1 MDEAGY
7 PGGRDAQT
15 GQPLILNYDYQRVP
29 TPELRAEIDWTIKQF
44 AKLGVQLELRATDY
58 NRFQDKMNTGS
69 ARSSG
74 GAGTPTIPTPR
85 TSCSC
90 STDRTRRRLTH
101 GQGENAANYQN
112 DDYDRLYEKLRYMDD
127 GPEKQATIDRMV
139 DIVRRDSP
147 WLWGYNPY
155 SVGSY
160 QPWTS
165 DAKPSYMVNDRLMYR
180 RIDPA
185 MRARLVREWNPP
197 HFWPLWLIV
206 FAFLAACGPRGAR
219 SRRASGPTRSGRRSR
234 SCSRRR
240 EGGLMAGFL
249 VRRVLYGILILIG
262 VNLLTFILFFTVSTP
277 DDMARL
283 NIGGKYISQQQIDDW
298 KVAHGYDKPLL
309 WNPNGRRRRARLT
322 DTVFWQRSA
331 RLFALDFGAAD
342 TGRDIG
348 HEISERIGPSIA
360 LQAPV
365 FALTIF
371 VSVVFSLA
379 MVFFRGSPL
388 DFWGVVLSVVL
399 LSISS
404 LFYIIAGQYVFSKMM
419 RVVPISGFA
428 DGLGLVKFLS
438 LPILITLVSRL
449 GYDAR
454 LYRAMFLEELSRDY
468 VRTARA
474 KGLSEQVVLFKHVL
488 RNAMIPVIT
497 NVFTIFPIL
506 FLGSIVFESFF
517 GIPGLGSYTIEA
529 IGQQDFAVVRAMVFL
544 GAILYVVGF
553 LLADVAYTIADPRVR
568 LA

>member
-1 MDEAGY
+1 
-7 PGGRDAQT
+7 
-15 GQPLILNYDYQRVP
+15 
-29 TPELRAEIDWTIKQF
+29 
-44 AKLGVQLELRATDY
+44 
-58 NRFQDKMNTGS
+58 
-69 ARSSG
+69 
-74 GAGTPTIPTPR
+74 
-85 TSCSC
+85 
-90 STDRTRRRLTH
+90 
-101 GQGENAANYQN
+101 
-112 DDYDRLYEKLRYMDD
+112 
-127 GPEKQATIDRMV
+127 
-139 DIVRRDSP
+139 
-147 WLWGYNPY
+147 
-155 SVGSY
+155 
-160 QPWTS
+160 
-165 DAKPSYMVNDRLMYR
+165 
-180 RIDPA
+180 
-185 MRARLVREWNPP
+185 
-197 HFWPLWLIV
+197 
-206 FAFLAACGPRGAR
+206 
-219 SRRASGPTRSGRRSR
+219 
-234 SCSRRR
+234 
-240 EGGLMAGFL
+240 MAGFL

-298 KVAHGYDKPLL
+298 KVAHGYNKPLL
-309 WNPNGRRRRARLT
+309 WNARDGGVGKIT

-331 RLFALDFGAAD
+331 RLFALDFGSSD

-360 LQAPV
+360 LQLPV
-365 FALTIF
+365 FALTIV

-404 LFYIIAGQYVFSKMM
+404 LFYIIAGQYVFSKVM

-449 GYDAR
+449 GYDSR